1 LAGIAP
7 EQAAFLADDRWSHIG
22 AAKVLADFW
31 QTTLTLYSI
40 RAVLN
45 DFSSRIG

>member
-22 AAKVLADFW
+22 TAKVLADFW
-31 QTTLTLYSI
+31 QTLTLYSI